1 MKIIYADNNATTQVD
16 PLVIELVTDFL
27 TNKWG
32 NPSSMHTF
40 GGDVE
45 QYVEIARQQVAD
57 SLRASSAT
65 EIIFTS
71 GGTEGDN
78 TAIRSALLS
87 RKTRKKI
94 VTTRVEHPAVLNL
107 CKNLEREGYDVRY
120 LAVDNEGNLNLN
132 DLEEA
137 MDDNVALVT
146 IMAANNET
154 GVLFPIQEAGKIA
167 HEHGALFHTDAV
179 QAMGKVPVDLSTGN
193 IDLLSVSG
201 HKIHAI
207 KGVGALY
214 IKRGTRFR
222 PFIVGGHQERGRR
235 GGTENVPG
243 IVAMGLAAELGV
255 KNLAEEQ
262 TRVKK
267 LRDRLETE
275 ILSIIPKCRING
287 NRKNR
292 LPGTTNISI
301 KNVEGEALL
310 LMLDQKGI
318 CASSGSACTSGSLE
332 PSHVLRAMGI
342 PFTYAHGSLRFS
354 LGRFNTDEDVDA
366 IIEALPKIVD
376 RLRELS
382 PFTD

>member
-1 MKIIYADNNATTQVD
+1 MRVVYADNNATTKVD
-16 PLVIELVTDFL
+16 PLIVAKVTEFL
-27 TNKWG
+27 TDRWG
-32 NPSSMHTF
+32 NPSSMHAF
-40 GGDVE
+40 GGDIEKDVE
-45 QYVEIARQQVAD
+45 SARSQVAKCLGA
-57 SLRASSAT
+57 SLST
-65 EIIFTS
+65 EIVFTS
-71 GGTEGDN
+71 GGTESDN

-87 RKTRKKI
+87 RKKRKKI
-94 VTTRVEHPAVLNL
+94 ITTRVEHPAVLNL
-107 CKNLEREGYDVRY
+107 CKNLEREGYEVRY
-120 LAVDNEGNLNLN
+120 LPVDNSGNLNLD
-132 DLEEA
+132 DLKNA
-137 MDDNVALVT
+137 MDDDVALVT
-146 IMAANNET
+146 VMAANNET
-154 GVLFPIQEAGKIA
+154 GVLFPVQEAGAIA
-167 HEHGALFHTDAV
+167 HEYGALFHTDAV
-179 QAMGKVPVDLSTGN
+179 QAMGKIPIDLSTGN

-201 HKIHAI
+201 HKIHGV

-243 IVAMGLAAELGV
+243 VVAMGLAAELAQ
-255 KNLAEEQ
+255 KHLNDEQ
-262 TRVKK
+262 TRVRA
-267 LRDRLETE
+267 LRDRLENE
-275 ILSIIPKCRING
+275 ITKIIPKSRING
-287 NRKNR
+287 DKENR
-292 LPGTTNISI
+292 LPGTSNISL

-342 PFTYAHGSLRFS
+342 PFTFAHGSLRFS

-366 IIEALPKIVD
+366 IIEALPPIVE

>member
-1 MKIIYADNNATTQVD
+1 MRVVYADNNATTKVD
-16 PLVIELVTDFL
+16 PLIVAKVTEFL
-27 TNKWG
+27 TDKWG
-32 NPSSMHTF
+32 NPSSMHAF
-40 GGDVE
+40 GGDIE
-45 QYVEIARQQVAD
+45 KDVEIARSQVAKCLGA
-57 SLRASSAT
+57 SLST
-65 EIIFTS
+65 EIVFTS
-71 GGTEGDN
+71 GGTESDN

-87 RKTRKKI
+87 RKKRKKI
-94 VTTRVEHPAVLNL
+94 ITTRVEHPAVLNL
-107 CKNLEREGYDVRY
+107 CKNLEREGYEVRY
-120 LAVDNEGNLNLN
+120 LPVDNSGNLNLD
-132 DLEEA
+132 DLKNA
-137 MDDNVALVT
+137 MDDDVALVT
-146 IMAANNET
+146 VMAANNET
-154 GVLFPIQEAGKIA
+154 GVLFPVQEAGALA
-167 HEHGALFHTDAV
+167 HEYGALFHTDAV
-179 QAMGKVPVDLSTGN
+179 QAMGKIPIDLSTGN

-201 HKIHAI
+201 HKIHGV

-243 IVAMGLAAELGV
+243 VVAMGLAAELAQ
-255 KNLAEEQ
+255 KHLNDEQ
-262 TRVKK
+262 TRVRA
-267 LRDRLETE
+267 LRDRLENE
-275 ILSIIPKCRING
+275 ITKIIPKSRING
-287 NRKNR
+287 DKENR
-292 LPGTTNISI
+292 LPGTSNISL

-342 PFTYAHGSLRFS
+342 PFTFAHGSLRFS

-366 IIEALPKIVD
+366 IIEALPPIVE